1 MCNHAHR
8 HTLGVAPA
16 GGTAFAPRRDDMET
30 NAIAYAYCFR
40 PDTRLGR
47 RRDVRLQRRF
57 RLRWGLHRSG
67 LHDVSISEHVRSPY
81 ARIQTLHTA
90 VHSRVLLTAAT
101 AVPCSCSPVFYP
113 QQAIARHHVQ
123 RLWGRTCSD
132 ARKLNAVSSACERPM
147 CHAAFAGPFSPW
159 GCLGDSVSM
168 QTKLCPR
175 WGLESS
181 TAFWGALGRAGQS
194 LDCGRI

>member
-57 RLRWGLHRSG
+57 RLRWGRHRSG

-90 VHSRVLLTAAT
+90 VHSRVLPTAAAATVQLLPCFLSTKSHRATSCAT
-101 AVPCSCSPVFYP
+101 AMGKNLLRCTQAECSAHRVRE
-113 QQAIARHHVQ
+113 AHVARRVC
-123 RLWGRTCSD
+123 RTI
-132 ARKLNAVSSACERPM
+132 LAVGMLR
-147 CHAAFAGPFSPW
+147 
-159 GCLGDSVSM
+159 
-168 QTKLCPR
+168 
-175 WGLESS
+175 
-181 TAFWGALGRAGQS
+181 
-194 LDCGRI
+194 